1 MENKMDELNKKVLLL
16 AILKKEEDETLI
28 DVIKKMDNTKVFTLK
43 QGKKYLKELK
53 KEIFVS
59 EDSLTM
65 IGISKA
71 KEVELEF
78 KI

>member
-1 MENKMDELNKKVLLL
+1 MDELNKKVLLL
-16 AILKKEEDETLI
+16 AILKKEEDETLN
-28 DVIKKMDNTKVFTLK
+28 DVIKKMDNTKVFSLK

-53 KEIFVS
+53 KETLVC

-65 IGISKA
+65 IGITKA
-71 KEVELEF
+71 KEAELEF